1 MYIQCVALCGE
12 HDACLHKCVGV
23 QGAQGGVYVIYTEKY
38 TDQEIKVLTTYRC
51 VVYMQPSVIYVTPL
65 IALKCIYSCFFT
77 T

>member
-1 MYIQCVALCGE
+1 MLRIALCSA
-12 HDACLHKCVGV
+12 HDAALALRLSV
-23 QGAQGGVYVIYTEKY
+23 QGTRGGVYVIYTQKY
-38 TDQEIKVLTTYRC
+38 TDQEIKVLTTYRY